1 MSTVLVLGGV
11 GEQEILQLSTLT
23 LAEVKF
29 ALLEAIVPLSQLK
42 TMLSPESEVK
52 VIEVAV
58 QLDISWA
65 NRSIEVMP
73 SMANTPSVR
82 TKEIAEA
89 FLDPRKAPNKSKL
102 PIVARMANIPTAT
115 TGSTKVN
122 PFFVIK
128 VPVPAIYDFVLII
141 AWVDS

>member
-102 PIVARMANIPTAT
+102 QIVARMANIPTAT
-115 TGSTKVN
+115 TVSTR
-122 PFFVIK
+122 
-128 VPVPAIYDFVLII
+128 
-141 AWVDS
+141 